1 MFLRSQPEIINRVV
15 VTVNA
20 DLCFSRPYLD
30 SNLSSNG
37 VHDHSEI
44 KLEESVFV
52 SRPMTIVSQNIDFIS
67 TSDISTILPSKL
79 VNDNKPLFSL
89 SNSSLSFTN
98 VAFTIAD
105 QIIATVDETSH
116 FKSESCLLESN
127 GRKLFEVDGTLI
139 LVQTT
144 LVQPTTTSSLI
155 VSLSTNGEFRLFAC
169 RLEQTHK
176 IASSPILGDSLRTIQ
191 LCHCQIRNV
200 THSPVLSSLEAQH
213 TSQTSSLIVGNSF
226 MSNEDVLD
234 GNVGN
239 KADFIDSC
247 RISRVLNVALH
258 NTVFMDGKVT
268 RYEGSWKSD
277 DCYGTFES
285 SSCMLSHC
293 TGTTNGQFGF
303 RSQKGTISLQF
314 WKIVGNSGNIGPAI
328 DNEIL
333 HTGQTLLADLSLK
346 DCWFEAGDGGKGGLD
361 VSVFKDLNSMNK
373 DKVVNCF
380 STNQPKSVIHFD
392 GTENVQSQ
400 FLTVLDIIID
410 STDGVD
416 EAFCWVPGNGNGCKT
431 LTDTLPRLSVLFE
444 GKLLLKCEE
453 NSESVEMEESDLTIG
468 ERHLDVEGD
477 GKDKVRIADKSTSVL
492 FSITTGSL
500 ALSSVSLVP
509 SPTSTL
515 VEVSNGGTFELSDV
529 IVDGAAQTDAAFTK
543 PFFVGTTGSLIFYS
557 VKLSGFIFQDAAPIR
572 ITNEGQTL
580 LTIQSSNF
588 TSITRQEGS
597 GVVVEASLS
606 TNSEV
611 TIKSCQF
618 VDCHSLDK
626 DYTGFE
632 ITDPKISNPSAQT
645 RGGIVRVIGNA
656 AKPGSI
662 EITDTH
668 FASNSIAGGSGAGL
682 YLNQIG
688 SASITSCHF
697 ESLTADGIEIRGAA
711 LTSLGVITTT
721 ITSCDFLKCKIS
733 KNLYAAY
740 SGAISVVQG
749 QVIARDCNIAE
760 CSSAHM
766 INAVFFNNISTG
778 SSVENVVLRN
788 CVGGHDIFFF
798 VWSSS
803 GLTLS
808 NIHFIDCGIEE
819 KEWAPLSFGF
829 KSPNLASVDGL
840 FVASSSSSLQKGRIT
855 INPIWLSETSSLSFS
870 NCQLLCDEPF
880 ITEENDFSS
889 GFLTPQLRVAAE
901 SDPPTAIDETMCAH
915 PSRLCRTVAFAL
927 KLCPT
932 VLSTSDPVLVE
943 IGEGEHEEDPL
954 VIAKKI
960 KLISLDVAK
969 HALLKTKDST
979 GSLLTVKQ
987 NGILIVES
995 LSIVLT
1001 PVDSGKATISSSG
1014 TLTLTAITFVNPSS
1028 SPTISGHLVEIAEGS
1043 GTISKC
1049 VIPACR
1055 LSQGTSIIQI
1065 QSGTSVNLMEQEVN
1079 LNHSELGTFLNI
1091 VGTASIESSSFS
1103 NITSLSSL
1111 ITGNGSLTILDSSF
1125 FSIREKDMSPFP
1137 NRAIDIPV
1145 GYDQILAIGADSK
1158 PVFFT
1163 SCSSRGDGGA
1173 LHCSISGSGILSI
1186 SHTTFTD
1193 CSSSKEGGACFVDLL
1208 LLSSGSFNVD
1218 ASVFFSDCQAKD
1230 DHMNGIFIV
1239 CSDIAALILPLAEST
1254 LLAAVKPTF
1263 TSNSVFTTE
1272 ERDRLSG
1279 RETKMGGTEGSL
1291 LFYWHPHR
1299 TGAVHLSSGGEDHPL
1314 CGVTELP
1321 FSIDSDLNL
1330 TSPLLSTVTN
1340 WILRGSPSNS
1350 LNVYNDAQ
1358 IIIQT
1363 GVSSSLTLASL
1374 SIQFETDVASRVLP
1388 VFDIQS
1394 GSLEMDGCTL
1404 TTNSD
1409 SLACIL
1415 FLMRGG
1421 SVIIDSSSSVLA
1433 PCGIVPVVSVDG
1445 GWFSIE
1451 NEQFEHI
1458 ALSSSLIG
1466 GSGSVLILDCNFTSL
1481 VDSTTS
1487 SSNSEGA
1494 RALTLSIGN
1503 SQKVEIGAESK
1514 PVLFTSCS
1522 SRGDGGALHCTLSE
1536 GGVLAI
1542 SHTSFTECSSSKEGG
1557 GCFVDLSAI
1566 STGSFRTGEGVSFT
1580 DCEVEDGNGNGLFVV
1595 CSDLQAFLTPT
1606 SDPSPLASIKP
1617 NVSPN
1622 SVFTD
1627 EQRKL
1632 LWGRETKVG
1641 GSEGSLLFYWHP
1653 HRTGAVHLRTGGED
1667 HPLCG
1672 VTELPCSTLSQ
1683 AMRNLKPQSP
1693 ESETPE
1699 IDIDSDL
1706 NLTSP
1711 LLSTVTK
1718 WILRGSASN
1727 SLTVYNDA
1735 QISIQNGVPS
1745 SLTLASLSMQ
1755 FEINSAN
1762 RMMPILDVQSGAI
1775 EMTDCSINSDQKSIA
1790 SSLFAVGG
1798 GSLILTKGSIATP
1811 SSSHPLLSI
1820 TSGSFSIDTEDVIVS
1835 VQPTRSSPLISMSGG
1850 TSSIS
1855 GPITSLMSSHAAFSL
1870 SGTAI
1875 LKFKS
1880 NSDFSNGSVGS
1891 VVTMDGGKIEMES
1904 STFEKAS
1911 LSSSLISG
1919 SGSVSIA
1926 DSSFTSLEEST
1937 TSSSNSEGVR
1947 TLTVS
1952 VGNNQK
1958 VEIGGDSKPV
1968 LFTSCS
1974 SRGEGG
1980 ALQCSISGSGILAIS
1995 HTTFDECF
2003 SQQFGGGLAIVCED
2017 GIVSSSL
2024 SVQVTFTSCSSAVRS
2039 TNALHLTAFSFESLI
2054 DSSRWIINENSLKS
2068 PDNNAVLW
2076 GEDLAEESESKYR
2089 SLTLLYYLFPYRH
2102 SEISTSVEGRD
2113 GEGCGQPT
2121 LPCSSLS
2128 TAHSHLVGD
2137 HTLTLVVMG
2146 KTRLDETVSLS
2157 KQNLLIEPQ
2166 GGVGVI
2172 VVSSNGQLLNIHPS
2186 STSHTVTIT
2195 HISFDLSSAQ
2205 AQSLI
2210 WSNNGEISL
2219 TSCSITSSASISA
2232 KLISVSAGTLQI
2244 TNLNLTG
2251 LSFSSIPFELST
2263 SATGSFFNLTDTST
2277 TTDQLL
2283 SASNSTV
2290 YLSQC
2295 KLSGAKEISQTNEE
2309 EICGW
2314 STGFVS
2320 LDNCTT
2326 TLTGSSFSHFGN
2338 GAIAMKDGKLE
2349 IDSSSFKENN
2359 PHLSDFPSLHRNIV
2373 CVGNG
2378 LIEISTLSGGDGS
2391 TDKLPS
2397 GWMKMEDDCSVLSD
2411 LVEPYEV
2418 FFIPSITKNVVGYD
2432 KKTKLFDLKIEGELL
2447 IPCGLSLEVFEVL
2460 NGTRQNSTEVDPL
2473 TLSAKNWT
2481 ESSFS
2486 ITLNETTLLNSLK
2499 TEPEWHAR
2507 LLFGVD
2513 GTTTSFKLKES
2524 LAEIKKAQTTRTMK
2538 WLLPVIIGVS
2548 VVLILILLIVLLLWC
2563 RQHRKKNTPLASQA
2577 ELNDLPE
2584 VMDEK
2589 MEMADENT
2597 VGTTAF
2603 VFDKPADAKSESFV
2617 PLNAFGQ
2624 PGPISDELPSDVAV
2638 IQGMMMDGR
2647 EETVQ
2652 INRHDTL
2659 FNRLHRPSRHH
2670 QNHSIDKKSVEAQIA
2685 AGLVQFDVFN
2695 LAAFLSNFSP
2705 HSIIVQDN
2713 NAVIFNLSHDEK
2725 HGTTLNDGKTGNDA
2739 QRWQAPELA
2748 GNENE
2753 NEDQKNTDARH
2764 GAVFSLGLVLW
2775 EIETELVP
2783 FRELDAANAQRA
2795 LATGTGLD
2803 LSLVSDEALRGKI
2816 EECLSLHA
2824 DKRPKLSDLSSFLD
2838 SRSNNPKPPE
2848 ASDKKQNVQLAS
2860 KI

>member
-1 MFLRSQPEIINRVV
+1 MLIPVLLVFPWSFCQPS
-15 VTVNA
+15 
-20 DLCFSRPYLD
+20 DLSVLVKAI
-30 SNLSSNG
+30 NLSSNG
-37 VHDHSEI
+37 VQSHSEI
-44 KLEESVFV
+44 KLEESVLV
-52 SRPMTIVSQNIDFIS
+52 SQPMTIVSQNIDFIS

-89 SNSSLSFTN
+89 SNSSLSFTS

-116 FKSESCLLESN
+116 FQFESCLLESN
-127 GRKLFEVDGTLI
+127 GHKLFEVDGTLI
-139 LVQTT
+139 LIQTT
-144 LVQPTTTSSLI
+144 LIQPTTTSSLI
-155 VSLSTNGEFRLFAC
+155 VSPSTNGEVRLFAC
-169 RLEQTHK
+169 SLEQTHN
-176 IASSPILGDSLRTIQ
+176 IASSPILGDTLQTIQ
-191 LCHCQIRNV
+191 VCHCQIRNL
-200 THSPVLSSLEAQH
+200 THSPVISSMEAH
-213 TSQTSSLIVGNSF
+213 YAGQTSSLVVGNSF
-226 MSNEDVLD
+226 KFNEDVLD
-234 GNVGN
+234 GNVFLSLNRHVSFTSLNNTYFQTRRTGSSNKERQEIVPTDTATDNLFSFTGDTFEGCHAIKDVYGGAISFRHSANLKIDACSFTSCFVTGTARAGAIFFASAASSGQNAQILSSNFSGCSSVAACGAIYTQSPVLAAYSSSISHCRFEGN
-239 KADFIDSC
+239 KADHIDSFY
-247 RISRVLNVALH
+247 VH
-258 NTVFMDGKVT
+258 NTLTVTIYNTIFEDCEVT
-268 RYEGSWKSD
+268 RYEGPWKSEN
-277 DCYGTFES
+277 CYGTFES
-285 SSCMLSHC
+285 SSCVISHC
-293 TGTTNGQFGF
+293 TGTSNGQFGF
-303 RSQKGTISLQF
+303 RYHKGAISLKF
-314 WKIVGNSGNIGPAI
+314 WKIVGISGNIGPVI
-328 DNEIL
+328 DSRAL
-333 HTGQTLLADLSLK
+333 HTGQTSLADLSLE
-346 DCWFEAGDGGKGGLD
+346 DCWFEAGDGKLGGLD
-361 VSVFKDLNSMNK
+361 VCVENFTNSLNQN
-373 DKVVNCF
+373 KVVNCY
-380 STNQPKSVIHFD
+380 STNQPKSVVHFN
-392 GTENVQSQ
+392 GTENVRSS
-400 FLTVLDIIID
+400 FLTVQNIIID
-410 STDGVD
+410 KMNGVD

-444 GKLLLKCEE
+444 GKLLLKCDE

-468 ERHLDVEGD
+468 ERQLVVVGD
-477 GKDKVRIADKSTSVL
+477 GKDKVWIADKSTSVL
-492 FSITTGSL
+492 FSITAGSF

-509 SPTSTL
+509 SPTSSL

-529 IVDGAAQTDAAFTK
+529 TVDGADQTDAVFTK
-543 PFFVGTTGSLIFYS
+543 AFFVGTKGSFSFDS
-557 VKLSGFIFQDAAPIR
+557 VGVSSFVFHNAASIQ
-572 ITNEGQTL
+572 ITNTATTH

-597 GVVVEASLS
+597 GVAVEASLT
-606 TNSEV
+606 TNSKV
-611 TIKSCQF
+611 TIENSRF
-618 VDCHSLDK
+618 EDCHSLDS
-626 DYTGFE
+626 DYTGLE
-632 ITDPKISNPSAQT
+632 ITDPTISSPSAQS

-760 CSSAHM
+760 CSSVHM

-880 ITEENDFSS
+880 ITEEKDFSS
-889 GFLTPQLRVAAE
+889 GFLAPQLRVAAE
-901 SDPPTAIDETMCAH
+901 ANLPTTIDETMCGH
-915 PSRLCRTVAFAL
+915 PSRACKTVEFAL
-927 KLCPT
+927 ELCPS
-932 VLSTSDPVLVE
+932 VLSHSEFVLIE
-943 IGEGEHEEDPL
+943 IGEGEHEEDHL
-954 VIAKKI
+954 VIEKKI
-960 KLISLDVAK
+960 KLISSDVAK
-969 HALLKTKDST
+969 HALLKTKDTT

-987 NGILIVES
+987 NGILVAES

-1001 PVDSGKATISSSG
+1001 PVDSGKAAISSSG
-1014 TLTLTAITFVNPSS
+1014 TLTLTSVTFVNPSS

-1065 QSGTSVNLMEQEVN
+1065 QSGTSVDLKDQEVD
-1079 LNHSELGTFLNI
+1079 LTDSELATFLNI
-1091 VGTASIESSSFS
+1091 VGTASIASSSFS
-1103 NITSLSSL
+1103 NITSLSSF
-1111 ITGNGSLTILDSSF
+1111 ITGSGSLTILDSTF
-1125 FSIREKDMSPFP
+1125 LSIKEKDSSLLPCRSVQFSV
-1137 NRAIDIPV
+1137 ADGQV
-1145 GYDQILAIGADSK
+1145 LAIGADSK
-1158 PVFFT
+1158 PVSFT
-1163 SCSSRGDGGA
+1163 SCSSRGEGGA
-1173 LHCSISGSGILSI
+1173 LQCSISGSGILAI
-1186 SHTTFTD
+1186 SHTT
-1193 CSSSKEGGACFVDLL
+1193 
-1208 LLSSGSFNVD
+1208 
-1218 ASVFFSDCQAKD
+1218 
-1230 DHMNGIFIV
+1230 
-1239 CSDIAALILPLAEST
+1239 
-1254 LLAAVKPTF
+1254 
-1263 TSNSVFTTE
+1263 
-1272 ERDRLSG
+1272 
-1279 RETKMGGTEGSL
+1279 
-1291 LFYWHPHR
+1291 
-1299 TGAVHLSSGGEDHPL
+1299 
-1314 CGVTELP
+1314 
-1321 FSIDSDLNL
+1321 
-1330 TSPLLSTVTN
+1330 
-1340 WILRGSPSNS
+1340 
-1350 LNVYNDAQ
+1350 
-1358 IIIQT
+1358 
-1363 GVSSSLTLASL
+1363 
-1374 SIQFETDVASRVLP
+1374 
-1388 VFDIQS
+1388 
-1394 GSLEMDGCTL
+1394 
-1404 TTNSD
+1404 
-1409 SLACIL
+1409 
-1415 FLMRGG
+1415 
-1421 SVIIDSSSSVLA
+1421 
-1433 PCGIVPVVSVDG
+1433 
-1445 GWFSIE
+1445 
-1451 NEQFEHI
+1451 
-1458 ALSSSLIG
+1458 
-1466 GSGSVLILDCNFTSL
+1466 
-1481 VDSTTS
+1481 
-1487 SSNSEGA
+1487 
-1494 RALTLSIGN
+1494 
-1503 SQKVEIGAESK
+1503 
-1514 PVLFTSCS
+1514 
-1522 SRGDGGALHCTLSE
+1522 
-1536 GGVLAI
+1536 
-1542 SHTSFTECSSSKEGG
+1542 FTECSSSKKGG
-1557 GCFVDLSAI
+1557 ACFVDLSAI

-1580 DCEVEDGNGNGLFVV
+1580 DCEVEDGNGNGLFIV

-1606 SDPSPLASIKP
+1606 SGTSPLASIKP
-1617 NVSPN
+1617 KVSTN

-1627 EQRKL
+1627 DQRKL
-1632 LWGRETKVG
+1632 LWGRETKEG
-1641 GSEGSLLFYWHP
+1641 GTEGSLLFYWDP

-1672 VTELPCSTLSQ
+1672 VAELPCSSLSQ

-1693 ESETPE
+1693 ESDTPE
-1699 IDIDSDL
+1699 VDIDSDL

-1711 LLSTVTK
+1711 LLSTAPN
-1718 WILRGSASN
+1718 WILRGSLSN
-1727 SLTVYNDA
+1727 SFTMENEA
-1735 QISIQNGVPS
+1735 QISIKKGVSS
-1745 SLTLASLSMQ
+1745 SLTLATLTIK
-1755 FEINSAN
+1755 FETNSAS
-1762 RMMPILDVQSGAI
+1762 RSTPILDIQSGTI
-1775 EMTDCSINSDQKSIA
+1775 EMNDCSVNSDVKSIS

-1820 TSGSFSIDTEDVIVS
+1820 TSGSFSVDTIQVIVTI
-1835 VQPTRSSPLISMSGG
+1835 QPTRSSPLISMSGG

-1855 GPITSLMSSHAAFSL
+1855 GPITSLISSHAAFSL
-1870 SGTAI
+1870 SGTAV
-1875 LKFKS
+1875 LKLVS
-1880 NSDFSNGSVGS
+1880 NNDFSNGAVGS
-1891 VVTMDGGKIEMES
+1891 VVTMEGGKIEMKS
-1904 STFEKAS
+1904 SSFEKAV

-1919 SGSVSIA
+1919 SGSVSIM
-1926 DSSFTSLEEST
+1926 DCSFTSLIDS
-1937 TSSSNSEGVR
+1937 SIFSSNSESVR
-1947 TLTVS
+1947 ALTLS
-1952 VGNNQK
+1952 IGNNQK
-1958 VEIGGDSKPV
+1958 VEIGAESKPV

-1980 ALQCSISGSGILAIS
+1980 ALHCSISKGGVLVIS
-1995 HTTFDECF
+1995 HTTFDGCS
-2003 SQQFGGGLAIVCED
+2003 SQQVGGGLAIVCEKEL
-2017 GIVSSSL
+2017 VSSSL
-2024 SVQVTFTSCSSAVRS
+2024 SIKATFTLCSSSARPV
-2039 TNALHLTAFSFESLI
+2039 NALHLTASSFESLI
-2054 DSSRWIINENSLKS
+2054 DSSRWIINNNQLIS
-2068 PDNNAVLW
+2068 PDNNDVLW

-2102 SEISTSVEGRD
+2102 SEISTSLEGRD
-2113 GEGCGQPT
+2113 GEGCGHTT
-2121 LPCSSLS
+2121 LPCSSFS

-2146 KTRLDETVSLS
+2146 KTRLDGTVSLS

-2166 GGVGVI
+2166 GGVGMI

-2205 AQSLI
+2205 APSLI
-2210 WSNNGEISL
+2210 SSNNGDLSL
-2219 TSCSITSSASISA
+2219 TSCSITSSSTISA
-2232 KLISVSAGTLQI
+2232 KLVSVSTGSLQI

-2251 LSFSSIPFELST
+2251 LSFSSIPIELST
-2263 SATGSFFNLTDTST
+2263 QANGRFIDFIFSNTDTAM
-2277 TTDQLL
+2277 LL

-2295 KLSGAKEISQTNEE
+2295 KLSGTKQMSQTNEE

-2411 LVEPYEV
+2411 LVEPNEV

-2447 IPCGLSLEVFEVL
+2447 IPCGLSLEVFEVV
-2460 NGTRQNSTEVDPL
+2460 NGTAKNSTQVDPL
-2473 TLSAKNWT
+2473 TLSPKNWT

-2486 ITLNETTLLNSLK
+2486 ITLNETTLLNSLAP
-2499 TEPEWHAR
+2499 EPEWHAR

-2548 VVLILILLIVLLLWC
+2548 VVLILILLLVLLLWC
-2563 RQHRKKNTPLASQA
+2563 RQHRKRNTPLASQA

-2589 MEMADENT
+2589 MEMGDENT

-2617 PLNAFGQ
+2617 PLNAFNQ
-2624 PGPISDELPSDVAV
+2624 PGPISEELPSDVAV

-2652 INRHDTL
+2652 INRHHTL
-2659 FNRLHRPSRHH
+2659 FNRLHRPAQHH

-2695 LAAFLSNFSP
+2695 LGAFLSNFSP

-2725 HGTTLNDGKTGNDA
+2725 QGTTLQDGKTGNDA

-2748 GNENE
+2748 ANGNEND
-2753 NEDQKNTDARH
+2753 DQKNTNAGH

-2816 EECLSLHA
+2816 EECLSLHT

-2838 SRSNNPKPPE
+2838 TRVTIPKPLE
-2848 ASDKKQNVQLAS
+2848 ASDKRQNVQLAS